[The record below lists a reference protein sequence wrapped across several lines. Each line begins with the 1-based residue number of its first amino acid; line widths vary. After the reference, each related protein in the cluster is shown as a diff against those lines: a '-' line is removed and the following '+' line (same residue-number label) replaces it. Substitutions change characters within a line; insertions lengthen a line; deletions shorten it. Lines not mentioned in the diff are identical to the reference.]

1 MAYILDGPRL
11 SHARGFN
18 IISDGIVMGAIQV
31 PGDGTP
37 IVLMA
42 DRQVTGGY
50 TKIATVIGADLGRIA
65 QCRPGARFCF
75 EAVTVAVAVAARR
88 AERDVLAPPLR
99 AEPLIRRAFSAEL
112 LLGTNLID
120 GVVSGARPD

>member
-1 MAYILDGPRL
+1 
-11 SHARGFN
+11 
-18 IISDGIVMGAIQV
+18 MGAIQV

-65 QCRPGARFCF
+65 QCRPGARFRF
-75 EAVTVAVAVAARR
+75 AAVTVEEAVAARR
-88 AERDVLAPPLR
+88 AERAALAAPLE
-99 AEPLIRRAFSAEL
+99 AQPLIRRTFSAEL
-112 LLGTNLID
+112 LLGINLIG
-120 GVVSGARPD
+120 GVVSGDRSD